1 LSRWLQRE
9 LTLLP
14 ELPIGAWCGDAA
26 ETDRAWC
33 DSQQP
38 LMAASVRWSEQPD
51 EEGTRP
57 SYPFLP
63 SGGKFNQSKGPRLY
77 SSVSP
82 TLGEKEATDDTPL
95 AVGDATYDSH
105 TPAYNDAM
113 NMSSQISVDMSKY
126 WTRESAS
133 AVKRWD
139 AEVGRQPRRASP
151 AKYIPNLTES
161 RKDLPMGIMPHP
173 GAGAG
178 IDLAGQRLPNRW
190 ELELT
195 PAAAQVLQPEPER
208 EPPDP
213 SAAIGGAASPELHAF
228 LNTKGGSS
236 PPAQRSPA
244 PRSSA
249 SPAPGVSFH
258 PSAVAQAKASLG
270 IVPEPGQRDLV
281 IAVTAEA
288 GIANRTLGGKGKIAH
303 GRRRGS
309 PTRHYSKK
317 PGGGGS
323 YGVVTGAVHQSSG
336 VQRQALQ
343 EQTGRRPL
351 GNEARSGHYRDRR
364 APGGQGGRGSAWA
377 AQTGVDRFGRPKTM
391 RAKVEE
397 ELLAGP
403 NALSPTRLTPARR
416 GKAPAQSSA
425 APAAGAKRA
434 LPDAIPPVVA
444 HKA

>member
-1 LSRWLQRE
+1 
-9 LTLLP
+9 
-14 ELPIGAWCGDAA
+14 
-26 ETDRAWC
+26 
-33 DSQQP
+33 
-38 LMAASVRWSEQPD
+38 M
-51 EEGTRP
+51 
-57 SYPFLP
+57 
-63 SGGKFNQSKGPRLY
+63 NQSKGPRLY

-82 TLGEKEATDDTPL
+82 TLAEQAVTDDAAL
-95 AVGDATYDSH
+95 AVGDAIYGSSH
-105 TPAYNDAM
+105 RPAYNDAM
-113 NMSSQISVDMSKY
+113 NMSSQISIDMSKY

-133 AVKRWD
+133 SVKRWD
-139 AEVGRQPRRASP
+139 AEVGRHPRRASP
-151 AKYIPNLTES
+151 VKYIPNLIES
-161 RKDLPMGIMPHP
+161 RKELPMGIMPRP

-178 IDLAGQRLPNRW
+178 IDLTGQRLPNRW
-190 ELELT
+190 ELEIS
-195 PAAAQVLQPEPER
+195 PAAAQVPEPEPER
-208 EPPDP
+208 EPPDA
-213 SAAIGGAASPELHAF
+213 SGAIGSAVSPELHAF
-228 LNTKGGSS
+228 LNTKGSSS
-236 PPAQRSPA
+236 PPPQRSPG

-258 PSAVAQAKASLG
+258 PAAVAQAKAALD
-270 IVPEPGQRDLV
+270 IVPELGQRDLV

-288 GIANRTLGGKGKIAH
+288 GIADRTFGGHGKIVH

-309 PTRHYSKK
+309 PTRRHSKK

-323 YGVVTGAVHQSSG
+323 YGVITGAVHQSIG

-364 APGGQGGRGSAWA
+364 APHYGGQGGQGSAWA

-403 NALSPTRLTPARR
+403 NALSPTRLSPAKR
-416 GKAPAQSSA
+416 GKAPVRSSA

-434 LPDAIPPVVA
+434 LPNAVPPVVT